1 MLNRSSVAFSLF
13 AVRSVLLGTIQPMK
27 LRFPKFAKA
36 MPCSVTLKSYA
47 KAALP
52 LRGFTLIELL
62 VVIAIA
68 AILAAL
74 AAPSFTDLMRKNR
87 LASASSAMQV
97 SLNLARSEAIKRGFD
112 ARVTVAANGTA
123 GGWGNGWTVFA
134 DKTTDA
140 NAAVAPTADDATRT
154 RLEIVAAPSA
164 PISASQ
170 TFPDLNYFT
179 YNGQGRIM
187 DVTGAGV
194 ANKSFWF
201 FDDTSQKYCLVINN
215 SGRVRIARV
224 DSGTACPSDTN

>member
-1 MLNRSSVAFSLF
+1 MKCRFSN
-13 AVRSVLLGTIQPMK
+13 
-27 LRFPKFAKA
+27 FAKV
-36 MPCSVTLKSYA
+36 PKCSISRQ
-47 KAALP
+47 LP
-52 LRGFTLIELL
+52 EEYLLRCRGFTVIEIL
-62 VVIAIA
+62 VVIGIVG
-68 AILAAL
+68 ILAAI

-112 ARVTVAANGTA
+112 ARVTVAANDTA
-123 GGWGNGWTVFA
+123 GAWVNGWTVFA

-140 NAAVAPTADDATRT
+140 NGAVAPTSDDATRT

-164 PISASQ
+164 PISTSQ

-201 FDDTSQKYCLVINN
+201 FDNTSQKYCLVINN

-224 DSGTACPSDTN
+224 DSDASCPSDTN